1 MGAINYGTSEFL
13 CTLGYNLNND
23 VENYEEA
30 QDDQRWTAD
39 EVQYYLDEL
48 SLCYYD
54 INIKPGYYEGFYLD
68 ISDIDDNY
76 YADYDCKQERVKELH
91 KIGRA
96 LIHLTN
102 YYGLVNYTPGW
113 CTRYAT
119 TDGTI
124 RDIKQAV
131 KREITAIYNLKN

>member
-1 MGAINYGTSEFL
+1 MGAINYGTSELF
-13 CTLGYNLNND
+13 CNLGYNLNND
-23 VENYEEA
+23 VADHEEA
-30 QDDQRWTAD
+30 QNDQYWTAE

-54 INIKPGYYEGFYLD
+54 IDIKPGYYEGFYLD
-68 ISDIDDNY
+68 IRGDYFADDE
-76 YADYDCKQERVKELH
+76 DKEERVKELH